1 VASCGHQVVVG
12 SEIESQSSES
22 TTDQHMVQLSR
33 GPATEGAEQGS
44 CHMAQGIKITLNYNR
59 LTDVMFVDLL
69 PLEEGSRVDV
79 LDIGD
84 EIGFPGQVQVRVDRK
99 RQIFYGLTIQNYTGF
114 RRKILWQY
122 RMWSIQCA
130 IKLLVSTL
138 LAGLDIDHR
147 ATPQRPAMSY

>member
-1 VASCGHQVVVG
+1 
-12 SEIESQSSES
+12 
-22 TTDQHMVQLSR
+22 
-33 GPATEGAEQGS
+33 
-44 CHMAQGIKITLNYNR
+44 MAQGIKITLNYNR